1 MVGVHWGAS
10 FIAFFVE
17 WGFSH
22 KVWLVAVFCRLI
34 CEQDVI
40 HGNVYCCVWI
50 FLIRLKLA
58 TIVAKFISAKLFL
71 IATSGELALK
81 WFLNKTHFRS
91 YFNENTARYKL
102 FFIIINNFG
111 KSLLQL
117 YHVLKL
123 ALSRAITFY
132 LTTHE
137 NASFLACAEVVSLT
151 CSSNVQSFLTFT
163 VLLSK
168 QSEII
173 QSVAP

>member
-1 MVGVHWGAS
+1 MVGVHGGES

-40 HGNVYCCVWI
+40 HGNVYCCVWV

-58 TIVAKFISAKLFL
+58 TIVAKFISTKLFL

-81 WFLNKTHFRS
+81 WFLNKAHFRS

-123 ALSRAITFY
+123 VLSRATTFY
-132 LTTHE
+132 LKLHMKTHHF
-137 NASFLACAEVVSLT
+137 SHVVR
-151 CSSNVQSFLTFT
+151 F
-163 VLLSK
+163 
-168 QSEII
+168 
-173 QSVAP
+173 

>member
-10 FIAFFVE
+10 FIVLFVE
-17 WGFSH
+17 WGFSQ

-34 CEQDVI
+34 CEQDII

-50 FLIRLKLA
+50 FLIVRLKLA
-58 TIVAKFISAKLFL
+58 TIVEKFISTKLFL
-71 IATSGELALK
+71 IASSGELALK
-81 WFLNKTHFRS
+81 WFLNKARPLLSGSLWIIF
-91 YFNENTARYKL
+91 YENTARYKL
-102 FFIIINNFG
+102 FFTIINNFG

-123 ALSRAITFY
+123 VLSRATTFY

-137 NASFLACAEVVSLT
+137 NTSFLACGEVVSLT
-151 CSSNVQSFLTFT
+151 SSSNVQSFLTFT

-168 QSEII
+168 
-173 QSVAP
+173 